1 MQKLILFFFLA
12 SLIFSCSTKRKNLP
26 EVSNIKADVVLQRF
40 DNDFFDTK
48 LNAEQKLPI
57 LAKKYGKVLDYF
69 LVKNSAAENV
79 ANGNNIASLL
89 DNVIIGYKPLYD
101 STQLLYKDLNW
112 LQKDLESGFKYLIY
126 HYPSIKVPK
135 IFTLVG
141 GFDVDN
147 PKSYFGIDY
156 ANDSVAINLQM
167 FMGVNFSAYD
177 PQIYYDYIRV
187 KFNKDNIVKNIFSSI
202 INDKIPEIAPSS
214 TLIETMIDAGKRV
227 YMLDQI
233 LPYTSDEI
241 KLGYSKAQ
249 LKQCYKN
256 EFNIWS
262 NFVNANNLFTV
273 EPTIIKEYIGE
284 NPFTKD
290 LGNESPGNIGAFVGW
305 QIVKKYMQK
314 NASIKLQQLMQLD
327 NKIIYNEA
335 KYKPS

>member
-1 MQKLILFFFLA
+1 MFCFFL
-12 SLIFSCSTKRKNLP
+12 SSIIFSCDSKRKNVP
-26 EVSNIKADVVLQRF
+26 DVSNIKADVILQRF
-40 DNDFFDTK
+40 DNDFFDAK

-57 LAKKYGKVLDYF
+57 LAKKYGKVFDYF
-69 LVKNSAAENV
+69 LVKNSAAENM
-79 ANGNNIASLL
+79 ANGSNMASLL
-89 DNVIIGYKPLYD
+89 DNVVQGYKHLYD

-112 LQKDLESGFKYLIY
+112 LKKELELGFKYFIHY
-126 HYPSIKVPK
+126 YPSFKVPQ
-135 IFTLVG
+135 IFILVG
-141 GFDVDN
+141 GFDIDN

-156 ANDSVAINLQM
+156 ANDSLAINLQM

-177 PQIYYDYIRV
+177 PQIYFDYIRV
-187 KFNKDNIVKNIFSSI
+187 KFNKDNIVKNIFTSI

-227 YMLDQI
+227 YMLDQL
-233 LPYTSDEI
+233 LPYTTDEI

-249 LKQCYKN
+249 LKLCYKN

-262 NFVNANNLFTV
+262 NFINANNLFTV

-290 LGNESPGNIGAFVGW
+290 LGNDSPGNIGAFVGW
-305 QIVKKYMQK
+305 QIVKKYMEK
-314 NASIKLQQLMQLD
+314 NAITKLPQLMQLD
-327 NKIIYNEA
+327 NKLIYTEA